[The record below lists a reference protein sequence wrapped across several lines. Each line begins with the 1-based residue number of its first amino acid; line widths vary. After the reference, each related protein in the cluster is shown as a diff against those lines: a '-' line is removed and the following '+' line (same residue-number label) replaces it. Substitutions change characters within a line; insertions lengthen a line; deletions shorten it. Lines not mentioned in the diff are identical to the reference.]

1 MKTFIL
7 ISLFVFL
14 SLAGFSTKWTV
25 VNSGFTFSP
34 ATLTVNTTD
43 SIQFNLANIH
53 NAIEVSQA
61 TWNADG
67 NTPLPGGFSLPFG
80 GGLLLASSLSD
91 GIHYY
96 VCSVHASM
104 GMKGTITVESSA
116 GIAEN
121 PGLKKLSVYP
131 NPANNSITIS
141 IGTDL
146 IGSNFIIADQ
156 TGKFVTSGKLITGI
170 TTIPVDQLSSGIYFF
185 EVAGQKA
192 NTVKFIKE

>member
-14 SLAGFSTKWTV
+14 SLAGFSTKWV
-25 VNSGFTFSP
+25 IVNSGFTFSP
-34 ATLTVNTTD
+34 ATLTVTTAD
-43 SIQFNLANIH
+43 SILFSVSNIH
-53 NAIEVSQA
+53 QPIEVSQA

-80 GGLLLASSLSD
+80 GGLLLPSSLSV

-131 NPANNSITIS
+131 NPANNSITVS
-141 IGTDL
+141 IETGL
-146 IGSNFIIADQ
+146 IGLNYIIADQ
-156 TGKFVTSGKLITGI
+156 AGKLVKNGNLDAGI
-170 TTIPVDQLSSGIYFF
+170 TTVPIDQLSPGIYFF
-185 EVAGQKA
+185 EVVGQKS
-192 NTVKFIKE
+192 NTVKFIKD